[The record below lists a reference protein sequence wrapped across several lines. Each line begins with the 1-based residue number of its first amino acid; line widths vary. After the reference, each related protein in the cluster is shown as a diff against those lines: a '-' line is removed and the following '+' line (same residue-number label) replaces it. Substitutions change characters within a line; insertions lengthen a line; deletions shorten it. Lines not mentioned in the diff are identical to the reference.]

1 MSQAVNIGSGRELF
15 IDRHVIDT
23 LEDASLRLQTPQPAG
38 VALRY
43 GKRWEGP
50 FCGYVSVLKDGD
62 SYRAYYRA
70 NHQVDHVPSD
80 TNPNQVTCLA
90 GSSNGIEWTKPTLG
104 LVQLY
109 GTWDNNVVLLGGE
122 ASHNFSPFL
131 DTNPGVD
138 PAMRFKALAGVRG
151 LHAFCSS
158 DGINW
163 KRMWDDHVITN
174 HPDDQA
180 SFDSQNLAFWSVA
193 ERCYVCYFRVWRE
206 GFRTIARST
215 STDFRVWSDREVID
229 FGDAGAEHFYI
240 NQTTPYFRAPHI
252 YVSLAARFVPDR
264 TVLGDEEATKLG
276 VESCGGVGY
285 WHDCAETVL
294 MSSRGQAVFDRTFLE
309 GFVRPGLDRR
319 NWASRNNY
327 AAAGIV
333 PTGDHEMSIFVNRSY
348 AQPGAYLER
357 LTLRTD
363 GFASVNAPYAG
374 GAMSTKPVIFQGAA
388 LEINYSTGA
397 GGHIVVELQDES
409 GVALPGV
416 AEADC
421 DRITGDEIARMVTW
435 HRNPDVAR
443 YAGRPVRIRFTMKD
457 ADLYSFRFRPEPSN

>member
-1 MSQAVNIGSGRELF
+1 LSNVVDIGSRRELF

-43 GKRWEGP
+43 DKRWEGP
-50 FCGYVSVLKDGD
+50 FCGYVSVFKDD
-62 SYRAYYRA
+62 DTYRAYYRGNLGDNQA
-70 NHQVDHVPSD
+70 RGD
-80 TNPNQVTCLA
+80 TDPDQVTCLA
-90 GSSNGIEWTKPTLG
+90 ESRNGIDWTKPTLG
-104 LVQLY
+104 LVELN
-109 GTWDNNVVLLGGE
+109 GTRENNVVLLGGE
-122 ASHNFSPFL
+122 TSHNFSPFL
-131 DTNPGVD
+131 DTNPGVH

-151 LHAFCSS
+151 LYAFCSA

-163 KRMWDDHVITN
+163 RRIWDDHVITA

-193 ERCYVCYFRVWRE
+193 ERCYVCYFRVWSE
-206 GFRTIARST
+206 GVRTIARST
-215 STDFRVWSDREVID
+215 SADFRVWSQREVIA
-229 FGDAGAEHFYI
+229 FGDAAAEHFYI

-264 TVLGDEEATKLG
+264 RVLSDEEATKLG
-276 VESCGGVGY
+276 VGSANGVGY

-294 MSSRGQAVFDRTFLE
+294 MSSRAQAVFDRTFLE
-309 GFVRPGLDRR
+309 GFVRPGLDRG

-357 LTLRTD
+357 LALRTD
-363 GFASVNAPYAG
+363 GFASVNVPYAG
-374 GAMSTKPVIFQGAA
+374 GAMSTKPVIYEGAA
-388 LEINYSTGA
+388 LEINYSTAA
-397 GGHIVVELQDES
+397 GGHILVELQDES

-421 DRITGDEIARMVTW
+421 DRIIGDEIARVVTW
-435 HRNPDVAR
+435 HSNPDVAR
-443 YAGRPVRIRFTMKD
+443 YAGRAVRIRFTMKD
-457 ADLYSFRFRPEPSN
+457 ADLYSFRFRPKPSN